1 MRKNKFDQ
9 KWKFSSQ
16 HAWPPTRSLLAPGHS
31 HGTIGSFLLSLFYL
45 CSISF
50 QAEAINAQ
58 CCLRGSTGHP
68 CTLVLNLG
76 LDIYMMTLVCCLHR
90 RRASARN
97 GAWWRDVTSRQPS
110 MVMAFDRVS
119 KHPDPY
125 GGRVCSDLVHGRLVE
140 TCRVVAGRKKFPIDD
155 IIGSRNDY
163 TKHRGSTRHTKLIL
177 TAFPNV

>member
-1 MRKNKFDQ
+1 MV
-9 KWKFSSQ
+9 
-16 HAWPPTRSLLAPGHS
+16 
-31 HGTIGSFLLSLFYL
+31 LSAAFFFL
-45 CSISF
+45 CSTFALSPSKLKPSTP
-50 QAEAINAQ
+50 NAAYVALRDIRARW
-58 CCLRGSTGHP
+58 CLIWAW
-68 CTLVLNLG
+68 
-76 LDIYMMTLVCCLHR
+76 IYTRWLVCCLHR
-90 RRASARN
+90 RRTSARN

-163 TKHRGSTRHTKLIL
+163 TKHRGSTRHTTLIL